1 MGTALRNGDTSTP
14 RSVHHR
20 GKATTAMA
28 FTDGT
33 KYEGKLCA
41 VGAFDTLNGKP
52 VLRVNVK
59 SEEGVLAGVLWLDA
73 TDGKTVNGNKL
84 PSSLQ
89 RAKELCQYLTGKPF
103 SPDSVPLMARS
114 DKSITFTASKRITD
128 SGNTVFD
135 ARFIGVPQ
143 GLAAFNAP
151 SAATLAALFG
161 VPVEASAAA
170 LAGDKPRDFKRAEN
184 PDAEPPSDDEMPF

>member
-1 MGTALRNGDTSTP
+1 
-14 RSVHHR
+14 
-20 GKATTAMA
+20 MA

-41 VGAFDTLNGKP
+41 VGAFDTLNGKA

-59 SEEGVLAGVLWLDA
+59 SEEGVLAGVLWLDPN
-73 TDGKTVNGNKL
+73 DGKTVNGVKL

-89 RAKELCQYLTGKPF
+89 RAQELSQYLTGKPLN
-103 SPDSVPLMARS
+103 PANAALMAQS
-114 DKSITFTASKRITD
+114 SKSITFTASKRITD

-143 GLAAFNAP
+143 GLTAFNAP

-161 VPVEASAAA
+161 TTA
-170 LAGDKPRDFKRAEN
+170 DTAEN
-184 PDAEPPSDDEMPF
+184 PDSEPVKPAKGAPKGETVAPPDDDTLPF

>member
-1 MGTALRNGDTSTP
+1 
-14 RSVHHR
+14 
-20 GKATTAMA
+20 MA

-41 VGAFDTLNGKP
+41 VGAFDTLNGKA

-59 SEEGVLAGVLWLDA
+59 CEEGVLAGVLWLDA
-73 TDGKTVNGNKL
+73 ADGKTVNGKPL

-103 SPDSVPLMARS
+103 SHEAIPLMAHS
-114 DKSITFTASKRITD
+114 DKSVTFTASKRITD

-143 GLAAFNAP
+143 GLTAFNAP

-161 VPVEASAAA
+161 TTVEASAAP
-170 LAGDKPRDFKRAEN
+170 LAGSAPRDFKRTQN
-184 PDAEPPSDDEMPF
+184 PDAEPPADDEMPF